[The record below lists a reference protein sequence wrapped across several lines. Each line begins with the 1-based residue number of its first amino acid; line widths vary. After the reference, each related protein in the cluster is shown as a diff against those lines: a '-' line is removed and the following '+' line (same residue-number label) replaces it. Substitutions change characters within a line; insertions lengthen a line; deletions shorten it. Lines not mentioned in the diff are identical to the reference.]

1 MLPERVF
8 AKHWGHQVGNWTA
21 WMSANQRAAGLG
33 KEKPPRWAVCG
44 GGDAWLVE
52 QRPAAQRWQAG
63 I

>member
-1 MLPERVF
+1 M
-8 AKHWGHQVGNWTA
+8 TA
-21 WMSANQRAAGLG
+21 RSVTPYQTQKNPLAAGLG

-44 GGDAWLVE
+44 GEDAGLVE